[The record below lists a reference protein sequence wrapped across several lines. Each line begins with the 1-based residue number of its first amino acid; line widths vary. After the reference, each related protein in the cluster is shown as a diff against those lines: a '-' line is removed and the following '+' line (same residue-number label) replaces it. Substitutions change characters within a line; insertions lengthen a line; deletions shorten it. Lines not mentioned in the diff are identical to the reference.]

1 MAKVLIV
8 NSSFRKNSNSS
19 ELGLRV
25 AEGARNKGH
34 EVTVIDISRL
44 RIEPCRGCEGCHQPK
59 SKGCVVKDDMQPL
72 FPLVREA
79 DVIIYASPVYWFN
92 LCGQIKQ
99 FIDRCY
105 SVAVQPEHKEP
116 SPFATKKLGLVMAY
130 GDEDPFNSGCVNAL
144 RSVQDTCLF
153 TGATWAGAVYG
164 SATDPGEI
172 KSNAALMEKA
182 VKFGESL

>member
-1 MAKVLIV
+1 MANVLIV
-8 NSSFRKNSNSS
+8 NSSYRKDSNSS

-25 AEGARNKGH
+25 AEGARKKGH
-34 EVTVIDISRL
+34 EVKVVDISHL
-44 RIEPCRGCEGCHQPK
+44 RIEPCRGCEACLQPN
-59 SKGCVVKDDMQPL
+59 SKGCVTNDDMQGL
-72 FPLVREA
+72 YPLVREA
-79 DVIIYASPVYWFN
+79 DIIIYASPVYWFN

-105 SVAVQPEHKEP
+105 SVAIQPEHKEP
-116 SPFATKKLGLVMAY
+116 SLFATKKLGLVMAY
-130 GDEDPFNSGCVNAL
+130 GDDDAFTSGCVNAL

-153 TGATWAGAVYG
+153 TGAAWAGAVYG

-172 KSNAALMEKA
+172 KNNAALMEKA

>member
-1 MAKVLIV
+1 MAKVVIV

-79 DVIIYASPVYWFN
+79 DVIIYVSPVYWFN
-92 LCGQIKQ
+92 LGGQIKQ

-105 SVAVQPEHKEP
+105 SVAIQPEHKEP
-116 SPFATKKLGLVMAY
+116 SPFSTKKLGLVMVY
-130 GDEDPFNSGCVNAL
+130 GGEDIFDSGGVNAL
-144 RSVQDTCLF
+144 RSIQDTCRF
-153 TGATWAGAVYG
+153 TGAAWAGAVHG
-164 SATDPGEI
+164 WASAPGEI
-172 KSNAALMEKA
+172 KSNAALLEKA